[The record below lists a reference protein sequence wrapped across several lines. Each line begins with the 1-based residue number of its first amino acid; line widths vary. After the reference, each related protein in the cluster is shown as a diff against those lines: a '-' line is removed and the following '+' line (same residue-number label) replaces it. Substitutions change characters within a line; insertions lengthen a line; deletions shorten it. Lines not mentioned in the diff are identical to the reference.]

1 MAVNCSKSV
10 RVCLGDLRKEVE
22 IAGGEGGGGIDDA
35 TNGGAIVTAKCL
47 PQLDGEVG
55 KCSLDRNR
63 KDPAIRRSREDLD
76 DAAHEENSRA

>member
-1 MAVNCSKSV
+1 
-10 RVCLGDLRKEVE
+10 
-22 IAGGEGGGGIDDA
+22 
-35 TNGGAIVTAKCL
+35 
-47 PQLDGEVG
+47 VG